1 MERKMEKVSLNGIN
15 ARKSKDNIVNINL
28 LVEVDSIETLNFLM
42 KKIKSIPGVENI
54 YRVIN

>member
-1 MERKMEKVSLNGIN
+1 MHKVSLNGIS
-15 ARKSKDNIVNINL
+15 AKKGKDNVVSVNL
-28 LVEVDSIETLNFLM
+28 LVEVNNIDALNTLM